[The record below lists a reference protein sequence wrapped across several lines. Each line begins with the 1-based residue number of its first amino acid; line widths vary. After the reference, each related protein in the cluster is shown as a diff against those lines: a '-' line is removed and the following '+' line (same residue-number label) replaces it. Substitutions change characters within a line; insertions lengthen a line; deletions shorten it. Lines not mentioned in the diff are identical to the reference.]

1 MLNPKGQQ
9 MKNPIQ
15 PDCCDTSGFAPEHL
29 NQSCFCI
36 TLDRNE
42 LGRALDTAA
51 SEPGFHDRI
60 AANQPHL
67 FSNVP
72 VFLPARA
79 LMAMQDIVAAI
90 EEVAQI
96 PSYKATVLGWAPP
109 IAQHDLGPQ
118 GALMGYDF
126 HLSDEAPK
134 LIEVNTNAGGAFLNA
149 LAGQA
154 QRVCCADA
162 GIGLAPGEADG
173 FAQAARAMF
182 IREWSLQGRTGA
194 PRRIAIVD
202 DAPAEQHLH
211 PEFLIAQRVL
221 AADGAKVLIL
231 DPAELSHRDGALWAK
246 GAPIDLVYNRLVDF
260 TFDEPRHAELRSAYL
275 DGAAVVT
282 PNPHLHALYA
292 DKRNLI
298 LLSDL
303 PRLASWGVGA
313 ATLEALKA
321 VPRTIGVTPEN
332 AEDLWRERKRWFF
345 KPTRGHASK
354 GVYRG
359 EKLTT
364 RVWAEILA
372 ADYVAQAYSPPS
384 ERQIAIDGRPQ
395 TRKLDVR
402 LYTYDGEVLLSAA
415 RLYQGQATNLRTPG
429 GGFAPLFVV

>member
-1 MLNPKGQQ
+1 MSCGCEDNSSEVATRAGRLNAG
-9 MKNPIQ
+9 
-15 PDCCDTSGFAPEHL
+15 
-29 NQSCFCI
+29 CFCR
-36 TLDRNE
+36 TLDEAALLAALRGN
-42 LGRALDTAA
+42 LGNLAA
-51 SEPGFHDRI
+51 PMLETR
-60 AANQPHL
+60 PHL
-67 FSNVP
+67 FSRAP
-72 VFLPARA
+72 VFLSAGEVAELRA
-79 LMAMQDIVAAI
+79 VVAAI
-90 EEVAQI
+90 EEVVRN
-96 PSYKATVLGWAPP
+96 PSYQRAALAWAPP
-109 IAQHDLGPQ
+109 IAARDFGPR

-126 HLSDEAPK
+126 HLTAQGPR

-154 QRVCCADA
+154 QRVCCAEA
-162 GIGLAPGEADG
+162 GIGLAPGEAEG
-173 FAQAARAMF
+173 FAEAARAMF
-182 IREWSLQGRTGA
+182 IREWSHQGRAGA

-202 DAPAEQHLH
+202 EAPAEQHLY

-221 AADGAKVLIL
+221 AADGAEVLIL
-231 DPAELSHRDGALWAK
+231 DPADLSYCDGVLSAV

-260 TFDEPRHAELRSAYL
+260 AFDEPRHTKLRSAYL
-275 DGAAVVT
+275 DGAVVVT

-292 DKRNLI
+292 DKRDLI

-303 PRLASWGVGA
+303 PTLASWGVSA
-313 ATLEALKA
+313 PALEALNA
-321 VPRTIGVTPEN
+321 VPRTIRVTPEN

-372 ADYVAQAYSPPS
+372 ADYVAQAYTPPS